1 MSAMTHP
8 RRPAHAEESNG
19 RESSSQ
25 ISTADHKGVVRR
37 LIEQGFNRGETQV
50 LDELLDPAYVE
61 HQSLAPGV
69 PPTREAVPAMIR
81 ALRTGFPDIHLS
93 IEAIDAVDDRVWL
106 RLRAT
111 GTNQGPFMG
120 NPPTGRSMSIDV
132 IDVVRMKHGR
142 IVEHWGVPDHL
153 SLMEQLGL

>member
-1 MSAMTHP
+1 MSAITPPPKPTHVK
-8 RRPAHAEESNG
+8 ESNG
-19 RESSSQ
+19 SESSSHF
-25 ISTADHKGVVRR
+25 STVDHERVVRR
-37 LIEQGFNRGETQV
+37 LIEEGFNRGEVQV
-50 LDELLDPAYVE
+50 LDQLLDPAYVE

-69 PPTREAVPAMIR
+69 PPTIEAVPAMIR

-93 IEAIDAVDDRVWL
+93 IEALDAVDDRVWL

-111 GTNQGPFMG
+111 GTNRGPFMG
-120 NPPTGRSMSIDV
+120 NPPTGRSMTIDV
-132 IDVVRMKHGR
+132 LDMVRMKRGR

>member
-1 MSAMTHP
+1 MSALT
-8 RRPAHAEESNG
+8 RPTKPALAEQSIG
-19 RESSSQ
+19 PESSSQ
-25 ISTADHKGVVRR
+25 ISIADNEKVVRR
-37 LIEQGFNRGETQV
+37 LIEQGFNRGEIQV
-50 LDELLDPAYVE
+50 LDQLLDPAYVE

-69 PPTREAVPAMIR
+69 PPTTEAVPAMIR

-111 GTNQGPFMG
+111 GTNRGPFMG
-120 NPPTGRSMSIDV
+120 NPPTGRPMSIDV
-132 IDVVRMKHGR
+132 IDVVRMKRGR

-153 SLMEQLGL
+153 SLMEQLRL